1 MTRTSQVSRKSTVAM
16 ANCLAAVSPSVS
28 MQDTLKMADF
38 CGFLIGVSQSVSL
51 SCLGGAAGVS
61 TVSVSLDRDSETARE
76 NGTFLR
82 VSSICLWEATVSL
95 ENGTIWP
102 STPPGAARANVW
114 NRSTR
119 HEGSHMR

>member
-1 MTRTSQVSRKSTVAM
+1 MTRTFQVSRKSTVAM

-28 MQDTLKMADF
+28 LQDTLKVANF

-51 SCLGGAAGVS
+51 SCLGGAVGVS

-82 VSSICLWEATVSL
+82 FLSTVGGKQLSRSKMACFRLSSV
-95 ENGTIWP
+95 GQQ
-102 STPPGAARANVW
+102 STESR
-114 NRSTR
+114 R
-119 HEGSHMR
+119 